1 MINKNTFRSLSYGV
15 YIISTL
21 DEARPT
27 GCIANSAMQITSE
40 PATIA
45 VSINHDNYT
54 NACIEKT
61 GKFALSILSEESNPG
76 LIGTFGFQSG
86 KDVNKFEGVDAIEAE
101 GLSVVADACGY
112 VVCKVIDKM
121 ETATHTVFLGEVIA
135 ADVLKEE
142 EAMTYAYYHKVV
154 KGKSPKNAP
163 TYIADEPEVAKE
175 EPKKEGKW
183 VCSVCGYEYAGMIPF
198 EEVPEE
204 FVCPLCKQP
213 KSKFVYVS

>member
-21 DEARPT
+21 DGARPT
-27 GCIANSAMQITSE
+27 GCVANSAMQITSE

-175 EPKKEGKW
+175 EPRKEGKW